1 MEVANHID
9 TIDESADENT
19 MNDEAIGVVLEEAE
33 IVDCDAE
40 VEADDDNVQYHLYAI
55 NRGDNTVA
63 YKVMQVSNNHR
74 ENNEVSIATPVNNTV
89 QVVASPLNGQFY
101 VLSNGNDVVTSE
113 SARAATP
120 RVTKL
125 QIEGSQ
131 NIITNVKKRDERR
144 RVTHNEVER
153 RRRDKI
159 NNWISKL
166 GKLLA
171 DCDQNVNKEGDA
183 KANFEP
189 QSKGGILAR
198 ACEYITE
205 LREAQEKLSQS
216 MDENAQ
222 LIEEAKTLR
231 QVKEDIRV
239 YANEELGSVPGGF
252 SNRTG
257 PKVSGSSARI
267 SHGACHR
274 STHSTQWIMQKY
286 FRVFKVNVCAG
297 AYTHRGESLLKL
309 SMIIVHNKLR

>member
-1 MEVANHID
+1 MEVANNID

-40 VEADDDNVQYHLYAI
+40 VEADDENVQYHLYAI

-74 ENNEVSIATPVNNTV
+74 ENSEVSIATSVNNTV

-131 NIITNVKKRDERR
+131 NIIANVKKRDERR

-205 LREAQEKLSQS
+205 LRETQEKLSQS

-231 QVKEDIRV
+231 QVVSQLKDENSKLKVQISKQGN
-239 YANEELGSVPGGF
+239 AFILGS
-252 SNRTG
+252 
-257 PKVSGSSARI
+257 
-267 SHGACHR
+267 
-274 STHSTQWIMQKY
+274 
-286 FRVFKVNVCAG
+286 
-297 AYTHRGESLLKL
+297 
-309 SMIIVHNKLR
+309 

>member
-1 MEVANHID
+1 MEVANNIE
-9 TIDESADENT
+9 TIDESTDENT

-89 QVVASPLNGQFY
+89 QVLASPLNGQFY

-113 SARAATP
+113 SARAVTP

-171 DCDQNVNKEGDA
+171 DCEQNVNKEGDA

-205 LREAQEKLSQS
+205 LRETQEKLSQS

-231 QVKEDIRV
+231 QVVSQLRDENSKLKIQISKQG
-239 YANEELGSVPGGF
+239 NTFILG
-252 SNRTG
+252 T
-257 PKVSGSSARI
+257 
-267 SHGACHR
+267 
-274 STHSTQWIMQKY
+274 
-286 FRVFKVNVCAG
+286 
-297 AYTHRGESLLKL
+297 
-309 SMIIVHNKLR
+309 

>member
-1 MEVANHID
+1 MEVANNIE
-9 TIDESADENT
+9 TIDESTDENT

-89 QVVASPLNGQFY
+89 QVLASPLNGQFY

-113 SARAATP
+113 SARAVTP

-131 NIITNVKKRDERR
+131 NIITNRDERR

-171 DCDQNVNKEGDA
+171 DCEQNVNKEGDA

-205 LREAQEKLSQS
+205 LRETQEKLSQS

-231 QVKEDIRV
+231 QVVSQLRDENSKLKIQISKQG
-239 YANEELGSVPGGF
+239 NTFILG
-252 SNRTG
+252 T
-257 PKVSGSSARI
+257 
-267 SHGACHR
+267 
-274 STHSTQWIMQKY
+274 
-286 FRVFKVNVCAG
+286 
-297 AYTHRGESLLKL
+297 
-309 SMIIVHNKLR
+309 

>member
-1 MEVANHID
+1 
-9 TIDESADENT
+9 

-131 NIITNVKKRDERR
+131 NIITNVKK
-144 RVTHNEVER
+144 VNCF
-153 RRRDKI
+153 I
-159 NNWISKL
+159 
-166 GKLLA
+166 LLY
-171 DCDQNVNKEGDA
+171 
-183 KANFEP
+183 
-189 QSKGGILAR
+189 GILYY
-198 ACEYITE
+198 CY
-205 LREAQEKLSQS
+205 
-216 MDENAQ
+216 
-222 LIEEAKTLR
+222 
-231 QVKEDIRV
+231 
-239 YANEELGSVPGGF
+239 F
-252 SNRTG
+252 SIQKI
-257 PKVSGSSARI
+257 KVI
-267 SHGACHR
+267 L
-274 STHSTQWIMQKY
+274 Y
-286 FRVFKVNVCAG
+286 
-297 AYTHRGESLLKL
+297 L
-309 SMIIVHNKLR
+309 

>member
-231 QVKEDIRV
+231 QVMQDEVRI
-239 YANEELGSVPGGF
+239 GSML
-252 SNRTG
+252 
-257 PKVSGSSARI
+257 
-267 SHGACHR
+267 R
-274 STHSTQWIMQKY
+274 STL
-286 FRVFKVNVCAG
+286 V
-297 AYTHRGESLLKL
+297 
-309 SMIIVHNKLR
+309 MITDNPRKLRIYLSHDSTRHALECAWSFIPLY

>member
-1 MEVANHID
+1 MEVVNNID

-89 QVVASPLNGQFY
+89 QVLASPLNGQFY

-113 SARAATP
+113 SARAVAP

-159 NNWISKL
+159 NNWITKL

-183 KANFEP
+183 KTNFEP

-198 ACEYITE
+198 ACDYITK

-216 MDENAQ
+216 MDESAQ

-231 QVKEDIRV
+231 QVVSQLRDENSKLKVQISKQGNT
-239 YANEELGSVPGGF
+239 YILGP
-252 SNRTG
+252 
-257 PKVSGSSARI
+257 
-267 SHGACHR
+267 
-274 STHSTQWIMQKY
+274 
-286 FRVFKVNVCAG
+286 
-297 AYTHRGESLLKL
+297 
-309 SMIIVHNKLR
+309 

>member
-1 MEVANHID
+1 MEVANNID

-40 VEADDDNVQYHLYAI
+40 VEADDENVQYHLYAI

-74 ENNEVSIATPVNNTV
+74 ENSEVSIATSVNNTV

-131 NIITNVKKRDERR
+131 NIIANVKKRDERR

-205 LREAQEKLSQS
+205 LRETQEKLSQS

-231 QVKEDIRV
+231 QVMQDEVRI
-239 YANEELGSVPGGF
+239 GSML
-252 SNRTG
+252 
-257 PKVSGSSARI
+257 
-267 SHGACHR
+267 R
-274 STHSTQWIMQKY
+274 S
-286 FRVFKVNVCAG
+286 
-297 AYTHRGESLLKL
+297 
-309 SMIIVHNKLR
+309 IIYW

>member
-1 MEVANHID
+1 
-9 TIDESADENT
+9 
-19 MNDEAIGVVLEEAE
+19 MNDETIGVVLEEAE

-89 QVVASPLNGQFY
+89 QVLASSLNGQFY
-101 VLSNGNDVVTSE
+101 VLSNGNDVATSE
-113 SARAATP
+113 SARTVAP

-125 QIEGSQ
+125 QLEGSQ

-144 RVTHNEVER
+144 RATHNEVER

-159 NNWISKL
+159 NNWITKL

-171 DCDQNVNKEGDA
+171 ECDQNVNKEGDA
-183 KANFEP
+183 KGNFEP

-231 QVKEDIRV
+231 QVVSQLRDENSKLKVQISKQGNTFV
-239 YANEELGSVPGGF
+239 LG
-252 SNRTG
+252 T
-257 PKVSGSSARI
+257 
-267 SHGACHR
+267 
-274 STHSTQWIMQKY
+274 
-286 FRVFKVNVCAG
+286 
-297 AYTHRGESLLKL
+297 
-309 SMIIVHNKLR
+309 

>member
-1 MEVANHID
+1 MEVVNHID
-9 TIDESADENT
+9 AIDGSADENT
-19 MNDEAIGVVLEEAE
+19 MNDDTIGVVLEEAE

-63 YKVMQVSNNHR
+63 YKVMQVSNNQR

-89 QVVASPLNGQFY
+89 QVLASSLNGQFY

-113 SARAATP
+113 SARAVTP

-125 QIEGSQ
+125 QIDGSQ

-159 NNWISKL
+159 NNWITKL

-171 DCDQNVNKEGDA
+171 ECDQDVNKEEDA

-231 QVKEDIRV
+231 QVVSQLRDENSKLKVQISKQGNTFV
-239 YANEELGSVPGGF
+239 LG
-252 SNRTG
+252 T
-257 PKVSGSSARI
+257 
-267 SHGACHR
+267 
-274 STHSTQWIMQKY
+274 
-286 FRVFKVNVCAG
+286 
-297 AYTHRGESLLKL
+297 
-309 SMIIVHNKLR
+309 

>member
-1 MEVANHID
+1 MEVVNHID
-9 TIDESADENT
+9 TIDGSADENT
-19 MNDEAIGVVLEEAE
+19 MNDETIGVVLEEAE

-89 QVVASPLNGQFY
+89 QVLASSLNGQFY
-101 VLSNGNDVVTSE
+101 VLSNGNDVATSE
-113 SARAATP
+113 SARTVAP

-125 QIEGSQ
+125 QLEGSQ
-131 NIITNVKKRDERR
+131 NIITNRDERR
-144 RVTHNEVER
+144 RATHNEVER

-159 NNWISKL
+159 NNWITKL

-171 DCDQNVNKEGDA
+171 ECDQNVNKEGDA
-183 KANFEP
+183 KGNFEP

-231 QVKEDIRV
+231 QVVSQLRDENSKLKVQISKQGNTFV
-239 YANEELGSVPGGF
+239 LG
-252 SNRTG
+252 T
-257 PKVSGSSARI
+257 
-267 SHGACHR
+267 
-274 STHSTQWIMQKY
+274 
-286 FRVFKVNVCAG
+286 
-297 AYTHRGESLLKL
+297 
-309 SMIIVHNKLR
+309 

>member
-1 MEVANHID
+1 MEVVNHID
-9 TIDESADENT
+9 TIDGSADENT
-19 MNDEAIGVVLEEAE
+19 MNDETIGVVLEEAE

-89 QVVASPLNGQFY
+89 QVLASSLNGQFY

-113 SARAATP
+113 SARTVAP

-125 QIEGSQ
+125 QLEGSQ

-144 RVTHNEVER
+144 RATHNEVER

-159 NNWISKL
+159 NNWITKL

-171 DCDQNVNKEGDA
+171 ECDQNVDKEGDA

-231 QVKEDIRV
+231 QVVNQLRDENSKLKVQISKQGNTFV
-239 YANEELGSVPGGF
+239 LG
-252 SNRTG
+252 T
-257 PKVSGSSARI
+257 
-267 SHGACHR
+267 
-274 STHSTQWIMQKY
+274 
-286 FRVFKVNVCAG
+286 
-297 AYTHRGESLLKL
+297 
-309 SMIIVHNKLR
+309 

>member
-1 MEVANHID
+1 
-9 TIDESADENT
+9 
-19 MNDEAIGVVLEEAE
+19 
-33 IVDCDAE
+33 
-40 VEADDDNVQYHLYAI
+40 
-55 NRGDNTVA
+55 
-63 YKVMQVSNNHR
+63 MQVSNNHR

-89 QVVASPLNGQFY
+89 QVLASPLNGQFY

-113 SARAATP
+113 SARAVAP

-159 NNWISKL
+159 NNWITKL

-183 KANFEP
+183 KTNFEP

-198 ACEYITE
+198 ACDYITK

-216 MDENAQ
+216 MDESAQ

-231 QVKEDIRV
+231 QVILPD
-239 YANEELGSVPGGF
+239 GF
-252 SNRTG
+252 
-257 PKVSGSSARI
+257 
-267 SHGACHR
+267 
-274 STHSTQWIMQKY
+274 QK
-286 FRVFKVNVCAG
+286 
-297 AYTHRGESLLKL
+297 
-309 SMIIVHNKLR
+309 